1 MSADGKKRGSMGRQS
16 GRGATSEGFARR
28 FRVLAAVVALAL
40 IPTLGGFAPSNAAVA
55 ADYPTWEEVVAAQR
69 NANQAKSLV
78 ASLQSQLQGLQD
90 EAQRT
95 QDEADAKGALLAEAQ
110 DAYDKQNIET
120 QALLDQTAAAETQA
134 QEAYSVAAQI
144 IAEMSKSGSGTDLAP
159 QLFTTPGSPD
169 VLLDRLEIN
178 RVIGDRYADLYGKA
192 IELRNRADALAAQ
205 AEVAQG
211 ILEELR
217 LKLEAAFQVAQDA
230 ALAAAAK
237 LEQTQRDLAE
247 VRARIDYLTG
257 VSQATTASYNEGI
270 TAMFGP
276 GAAGEISSTGWARP
290 IQGYITSSY
299 GTRIDPISHRTAW
312 HTGTDIGGNSC
323 GTPMVAAHAG
333 TVTYAGW
340 YGSWGYYVQ
349 IDHGDGTGTGY
360 AHIQAGG
367 IGVSVGQQVSPGQPI
382 AKVGTTGYS
391 TGCHLHFI
399 VRVNGNTVDPVPF
412 MRNQGVPLG

>member
-1 MSADGKKRGSMGRQS
+1 MGRQS

-55 ADYPTWEEVVAAQR
+55 ADYPSWEEVVAAQR
-69 NANQAKSLV
+69 NANQAKTLV
-78 ASLQSQLQGLQD
+78 ASLQAQLQGLQA

-110 DAYDKQNIET
+110 DAYDQQNIET

-178 RVIGDRYADLYGKA
+178 RVIGDRYADLYAKA

-257 VSQATTASYNEGI
+257 VSQATTAAYNEGI
-270 TAMFGP
+270 IADYGP

-290 IQGYITSSY
+290 IKGYITSSY
-299 GTRIDPISHRTAW
+299 GWRVDPISHSRAW

-323 GTPMVAAHAG
+323 GTTMVAAHAG

-367 IGVSVGQQVSPGQPI
+367 IAVHVGQQVSPGQPI

-412 MRNQGVPLG
+412 MRDQGITLG